1 MKHLGT
7 FRYQDN
13 ASNMQF
19 PKFFICGNSRKLEEP
34 LPSCKGERKSDPII
48 AFFDMLYLIFS
59 KWYLKLCLWQLI
71 SGQKSH
77 FNKHIFKHI
86 FWQILMY
93 APFNS

>member
-19 PKFFICGNSRKLEEP
+19 PKFFISGNSRKLEEP
-34 LPSCKGERKSDPII
+34 NPNPNPNPDPTV
-48 AFFDMLYLIFS
+48 ALFDMLYLIFS